1 MIGRSGS
8 ITSTLNYETEIDKLN
23 IISENI
29 LDIQTQ
35 NVPNELKI
43 KLCNNFSCL
52 YYSAVIQSYRIR
64 PNKIEN
70 IFGKFYRE
78 KVGFVNILQKKDK
91 SLYGI
96 SLTYLGFQRHQHC

>member
-64 PNKIEN
+64 PKENRKYFWKILQ
-70 IFGKFYRE
+70 E

-96 SLTYLGFQRHQHC
+96 SLIYLGFQRHQHC